1 MLIVLC
7 FSKLKYLLML
17 ILKYC
22 FSLQCPFLDVSCPDE
37 SGDQRFDVASL
48 VTALQSLV
56 ESIQRRA
63 GLLQI
68 YHTLPEQAINP
79 DIR

>member
-1 MLIVLC
+1 M
-7 FSKLKYLLML
+7 F
-17 ILKYC
+17 C
-22 FSLQCPFLDVSCPDE
+22 FSLQCPFLDVSCPDDT
-37 SGDQRFDVASL
+37 SGQRFDVASL
-48 VTALQSLV
+48 VQALQSLI

-79 DIR
+79 DIRYTQDIEFQF